1 MNNVK
6 IGAFIAQLRKDKNM
20 TQKDLAEKLNITDK
34 AVSKWERGISLPDIT
49 ILPELSGILE
59 ITVTELLNGEK
70 ENNEEDSC
78 SDSSDETVLAAIRYA
93 DGEVKKKTK
102 DIKIICAV
110 SITIAFIVGIISCS
124 ICDWAINNK
133 FTWSLLPISSIVYA
147 WFLVIPVTLMG
158 KKGIIPSIAFLSV
171 LTIPF
176 LLVLHKLIKFNGFAV
191 NDLMVPI
198 GVKTSIVSIIYI
210 WIIYSLFRIY
220 RTKKFLA
227 ASLTCLIAVP
237 VTFLI
242 NLIVDYYVEKSVYDV
257 WDMVN
262 YLILI
267 ILAVIFEYMNIKKKR
282 KQ

>member
-6 IGAFIAQLRKDKNM
+6 IGAFIAQLRKAKNM

-49 ILPELSGILE
+49 ILPDLSGILD

-78 SDSSDETVLAAIRYA
+78 SDNSNETVLAAIQYA

-102 DIKIICAV
+102 NIKILCAV
-110 SITIAFIVGIISCS
+110 SITIACIVGIIACS
-124 ICDWAINNK
+124 ICDWAINNN
-133 FTWSLLPISSIVYA
+133 FTWSLFPISSIIYA

-158 KKGIIPSIAFLSV
+158 KKGIIPSIVFLSI

-176 LLVLHKLIKFNGFAV
+176 LLILDKLIKLNNLAV
-191 NDLMVPI
+191 NDLIVPI

-210 WIIYSLFRIY
+210 WIVYFLFHIY
-220 RTKKFLA
+220 RTKKLLA
-227 ASLTCLIAVP
+227 ASITCLIAVP

-242 NLIVDYYVEKSVYDV
+242 NLIVDYYTRKSIYDV
-257 WDMVN
+257 WNIFD
-262 YLILI
+262 YLIFI
-267 ILAVIFEYMNIKKKR
+267 VLAVVFAYINIKR
-282 KQ
+282 KEKQ

>member
-49 ILPELSGILE
+49 ILPDLSGILD

-78 SDSSDETVLAAIRYA
+78 SDSSDETVLAAIQYA

-124 ICDWAINNK
+124 ICDWAINNN

-158 KKGIIPSIAFLSV
+158 KKGIIPSIALLSV

-176 LLVLHKLIKFNGFAV
+176 LLILYKLIKLNDLAV

-210 WIIYSLFRIY
+210 WIVYFLFRIY
-220 RTKKFLA
+220 TTKKLLA
-227 ASLTCLIAVP
+227 ASITCLIAVP
-237 VTFLI
+237 VTFII
-242 NLIVDYYVEKSVYDV
+242 NFIVDYYTEKSIYDV
-257 WDMVN
+257 WNIFN
-262 YLILI
+262 YLIFI
-267 ILAVIFEYMNIKKKR
+267 ILAVIFEYKNIKKKS

>member
-198 GVKTSIVSIIYI
+198 GVKTSIVSIGH
-210 WIIYSLFRIY
+210 L
-220 RTKKFLA
+220 
-227 ASLTCLIAVP
+227 
-237 VTFLI
+237 
-242 NLIVDYYVEKSVYDV
+242 
-257 WDMVN
+257 
-262 YLILI
+262 
-267 ILAVIFEYMNIKKKR
+267 
-282 KQ
+282 

>member
-6 IGAFIAQLRKDKNM
+6 IGTFIAQLRKAKNM

-49 ILPELSGILE
+49 ILPDLSGILD

-78 SDSSDETVLAAIRYA
+78 SDNSNETVLAAIQYA

-102 DIKIICAV
+102 NIKILCAV
-110 SITIAFIVGIISCS
+110 SITIACIVGIIACS
-124 ICDWAINNK
+124 ICDWAINNN
-133 FTWSLLPISSIVYA
+133 FTWSLFPISSIIYA

-158 KKGIIPSIAFLSV
+158 KKGIIPSIVFLSI

-176 LLVLHKLIKFNGFAV
+176 LLILDKLIKLNNLAV
-191 NDLMVPI
+191 NDLIVPI

-210 WIIYSLFRIY
+210 WIVYFLFHIY
-220 RTKKFLA
+220 RTKKLLA
-227 ASLTCLIAVP
+227 ASITCLIAVP

-242 NLIVDYYVEKSVYDV
+242 NLIVDYYTRKSIYDV
-257 WDMVN
+257 WNIFD
-262 YLILI
+262 YLIFI
-267 ILAVIFEYMNIKKKR
+267 VLAVVFAYINIKR
-282 KQ
+282 KEKQ

>member
-6 IGAFIAQLRKDKNM
+6 IGAFIAQLRKAKNM

-49 ILPELSGILE
+49 ILPGLSDILE

-70 ENNEEDSC
+70 ENDEEDSGPEN
-78 SDSSDETVLAAIRYA
+78 SDETVLAAIRYA

-102 DIKIICAV
+102 DIKIICTV
-110 SITIAFIVGIISCS
+110 SITIAFIIGIISCS
-124 ICDWAINNK
+124 ICDWAINNN

-158 KKGIIPSIAFLSV
+158 KKGVLPSIAFLSV

-176 LLVLHKLIKFNGFAV
+176 LLILYKIIKFNDLAV

-198 GVKTSIVSIIYI
+198 GIKTSIVSIIYI
-210 WIIYSLFRIY
+210 WIVYFLFHIY

-227 ASLTCLIAVP
+227 ASITCLVAVP
-237 VTFLI
+237 VMFLI
-242 NLIVDYYVEKSVYDV
+242 NFIVDYYIEKSIYDV
-257 WDMVN
+257 WDILN
-262 YLILI
+262 YLIFI
-267 ILAVIFEYMNIKKKR
+267 ILAVIFEYINIKRKR
-282 KQ
+282 NQ

>member
-6 IGAFIAQLRKDKNM
+6 IGAFIAQLRKAKNM

-49 ILPELSGILE
+49 ILPDLSGILD

-78 SDSSDETVLAAIRYA
+78 SDNSNETVLAAIQYA

-102 DIKIICAV
+102 NIKILCAV
-110 SITIAFIVGIISCS
+110 SITIACIVGIIACS
-124 ICDWAINNK
+124 ICDWAINNN
-133 FTWSLLPISSIVYA
+133 FTWSLFPISSIIYA
-147 WFLVIPVTLMG
+147 WFWVIPVTLMG
-158 KKGIIPSIAFLSV
+158 KKGIIPSIVFLSI

-176 LLVLHKLIKFNGFAV
+176 LLILDKLIKLNNLAV
-191 NDLMVPI
+191 NDLIVPI

-210 WIIYSLFRIY
+210 WIVYFLFHIY
-220 RTKKFLA
+220 RTKKLLA
-227 ASLTCLIAVP
+227 ASITCLIAVP

-242 NLIVDYYVEKSVYDV
+242 NLIVDYYTRKSIYDV
-257 WDMVN
+257 WNIFD
-262 YLILI
+262 YLIFI
-267 ILAVIFEYMNIKKKR
+267 VLAVVFAYINIKR
-282 KQ
+282 KEKQ